1 MNRRSR
7 LILFLAIIISLLTT
21 GQSIA
26 QYGEGNKSATDTL
39 KNDFTGSELIISNE
53 NFNKGLV
60 ISPLE
65 LISGKIPGLAI
76 SSQDGRPGS
85 PFTISDLSNASL
97 VLGSAPLIILDNM
110 PIAGTPLSINP
121 GDIENITFFRDGV
134 SAGIF
139 GGQAAN
145 GVLVINS
152 KQGGNGFK
160 INYTGKFA
168 VSSLQRKTDVFSAD
182 EFRNL
187 ITNDLSAPAAAINML
202 GKANTDWQD
211 QIYRTAFGNDNHLS
225 ISGSV
230 INIPFSL
237 SVGKTIQDGILKTSK
252 FDRTSTFL
260 SLSPKLFDNHLNI
273 RMNVSGIFNNDR
285 IAEEAAVRSATLF
298 DPTQPVYNTDGTYF
312 QWGTY
317 DVVPNP
323 VAQLELT
330 DDRTKTKRWLWNIN
344 VDYRIHF
351 FPDLKIIFTTGSDYL
366 NSAESK
372 LTDPKALFPFMNGSG
387 RLTESQNTFNNT
399 KTGLYLNYSKNL
411 KSVSTIVGLTAGV
424 YRFKSVETINL
435 NQSSSLNPNMIYQ
448 RLLSND
454 GYNQVS
460 EFGNLT
466 FTIKGR
472 YSFNFNLCNDRYSV
486 FVDPQ
491 KMNMLPS
498 ASFEWNIGNEPFMAA
513 GKIFSGLKLYT
524 SYGISTAF
532 QPYNIPQGA
541 HISTPGTDFN
551 MEKVSSFYAGIFYSF
566 LNDRIE
572 GRINYSDKTG
582 NNVWFAADRFG
593 TAGSDQ
599 FIFNT
604 AETKNNSIDFS
615 ADASIISSANIKWKI
630 GCNISFNRNKVL
642 QTITNSAFGE
652 PYGTEDGAYRDIYL
666 LAKGY
671 PVNSFFVNRQVY
683 DQSGKPIEGQFVDL
697 SGQGGNIYGYR
708 PDMYHDHTSTPQ
720 TLMGFSSDLTFKNW
734 EFAFSGRISLGNY
747 AYNNE
752 YAMTTR
758 FSLYNLDGLQNT
770 TVLFN
775 NSKFVIP
782 YPLSDLFIENASFFR
797 MDYIQLGY
805 RFKTKSEKQ
814 PDIKLSAILQ
824 NAFLVTSFKGQDPEV
839 ASGIS
844 NYIFP
849 RAKTASLEVSIG
861 F

>member
-1 MNRRSR
+1 MKDTLKVS
-7 LILFLAIIISLLTT
+7 IIILSSLVFYPNNST
-21 GQSIA
+21 A
-26 QYGEGNKSATDTL
+26 QHGEGNQVTADTL
-39 KNDFTGSELIISNE
+39 KNGFSGSELIINHE

-76 SSQDGRPGS
+76 SSQDGSPGS
-85 PFTISDLSNASL
+85 PFTISDLGSASL
-97 VLGSAPLIILDNM
+97 VFGSAPLVILDNM
-110 PIAGTPLSINP
+110 PIVGTSLSINP
-121 GDIENITFFRDGV
+121 GDIENITFIRDGV
-134 SAGIF
+134 SAGIY

-145 GVLVINS
+145 GVLEIKT
-152 KQGGNGFK
+152 KQGGKEFK

-187 ITNDLSAPAAAINML
+187 ITNGISAPPASVNML

-211 QIYRTAFGNDNHLS
+211 QIYRAAFGNDNHLS

-237 SVGKTIQDGILKTSK
+237 SVGKTIQQGILKTSN

-273 RMNVSGIFNNDR
+273 RMNVTGIFNNDR

-323 VAQLELT
+323 VAQLDLT
-330 DDRTKTKRWLWNIN
+330 DDQMKTKRWLWNIN

-351 FPDLKIIFTTGSDYL
+351 FPDLKIIFATGSDYL
-366 NSAESK
+366 NTSDIK
-372 LTDPKALFPFMNGSG
+372 ITDPKALFPFMAGSG
-387 RLTESQNTFNNT
+387 KLTVSQNTFNNN

-411 KSVSTIVGLTAGV
+411 KTVSTIVGLTAGI
-424 YRFKSVETINL
+424 YRFKSAETINL

-448 RLLSND
+448 RSLSND

-466 FTIKGR
+466 FAIKSK

-491 KMNMLPS
+491 KMNLLPS
-498 ASFEWNIGNEPFMAA
+498 ASFEWNIRNEPFMAA

-524 SYGISTAF
+524 SYGFSSAF

-541 HISTPGTDFN
+541 FISTPGSNFN
-551 MEKVSSFYAGIFYSF
+551 MEKVSYITAGIFYSF
-566 LNDRIE
+566 LNNRIE

-582 NNVWFAADRFG
+582 NNVWFPIDIYG
-593 TAGSDQ
+593 TSGSEL

-604 AETKNNSIDFS
+604 AKTKNNSLDFS
-615 ADASIISSANIKWKI
+615 ADAAIISAGNLAWKI
-630 GCNISFNRNKVL
+630 GWNISFNRNKIL
-642 QTITNSAFGE
+642 QTTTNLTYGE
-652 PYGTEDGAYRDIYL
+652 PYGTEDGAYIDIYL

-671 PVNSFFVNRQVY
+671 PVNSFFVNKQVY

-697 SGQGGNIYGYR
+697 SAQGGNIYGYK

-720 TLMGFSSDLTFKNW
+720 ALMGFSSDLTFKNW

-752 YAMTTR
+752 YAISTR
-758 FSLYNLDGLQNT
+758 FRLYNLDGLQNT
-770 TVLFN
+770 TKLYN
-775 NSKFVIP
+775 NSKFITP

-805 RFKTKSEKQ
+805 RFKTKNEKQ

-824 NAFLVTSFKGQDPEV
+824 NAFIVTSFKGQDPEI

-849 RAKTASLEVSIG
+849 RARTASLEVSIG